1 MRGGVSIWYM
11 ALTNETIKERLIAKF
26 GDQLSHF
33 EEPYGFLSFEAPKDQ
48 NLKVLQYLFDDEELR
63 FQFLT
68 DLTAVHYPDQVGR
81 ELAVVY
87 HLHNLVDNIRLRFKV
102 YTSIAQPDVFTATQL
117 YSSANWMERETYD
130 FFGVNFVGHP
140 NLKRIL
146 NVDEM
151 DYFPLRKEYPLEEQT
166 RVDKDDAMFGR
177 GALPAAAGQG
187 AIETPRQEREP
198 NMPASGTPGVLEQK
212 QDWPTD
218 STKV

>member
-1 MRGGVSIWYM
+1 M

-26 GDQLSHF
+26 ADQLSHF
-33 EEPYGFLSFEAPKDQ
+33 EEPYGLLTFEAPKEL
-48 NLKVLQYLFDDEELR
+48 NLKVLQFLFDDEELR
-63 FQFLT
+63 FRFLT
-68 DLTAVHYPDQVGR
+68 DLTAVHYPGGVGR

-102 YTSIAQPDVFTATQL
+102 FTSIGQPDVFTATQI

-151 DYFPLRKEYPLEEQT
+151 DYFPMRKEYPMEDQT

-177 GALPAAAGQG
+177 GDLPAAASAG
-187 AIETPRQEREP
+187 AVETPRSASEP
-198 NMPASGTPGVLEQK
+198 TVPASGTPGEPGQK
-212 QDWPTD
+212 QDWPSDT
-218 STKV
+218 TKIS